1 MYVKSELK
9 EHENFSLINFIAN
22 EYSKTQNM
30 ITKTLR
36 STVSMIKCKKGG
48 LIRSTPA
55 ILSSIDL
62 TIEEPIVL
70 LPAVS
75 MLTKTLGS
83 RNRDV
88 LNPVT
93 IISTKMTGRAAIRI
107 WTKGVFQDVFEVF
120 SNRLSLQVRIPNT
133 NIRKNRKKRWSI
145 ILKVLE
151 IEKNPKYTI
160 KEESKR
166 RFVVFE
172 YIMING

>member
-9 EHENFSLINFIAN
+9 ERENFSLINFIAN

-30 ITKTLR
+30 ITKILR
-36 STVSMIKCKKGG
+36 SMASIMNCKRSG
-48 LIRSTPA
+48 LIPSKPA
-55 ILSSIDL
+55 ILSIIDL
-62 TIEEPIVL
+62 TVKEPTV
-70 LPAVS
+70 PPPVVS
-75 MLTKTLGS
+75 MVTKTLGS

-107 WTKGVFQDVFEVF
+107 RTKGVFQDVFAVF